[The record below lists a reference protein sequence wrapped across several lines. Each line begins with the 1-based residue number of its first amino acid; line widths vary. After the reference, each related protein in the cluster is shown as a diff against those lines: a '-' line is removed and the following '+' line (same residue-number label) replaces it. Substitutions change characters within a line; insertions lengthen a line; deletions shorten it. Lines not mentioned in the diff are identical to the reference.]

1 MKIAFVGASKFGLKC
16 LNGVFHMDEYEIV
29 GSVTVP
35 KKFSISYQ
43 PEGVINVLYADVE
56 SYCKEKKIPCLVM
69 TKGMKDPILLDEI
82 KSWQADIFL
91 VVGWY
96 HLIPKSWLYLA
107 PVYGLHASLLP
118 DYSGGAP
125 LVWAI
130 INGEKKTG
138 ITLFKFDTGVDDG
151 PIVDQAE
158 TEINDDDDIASLYSR
173 IEELGLNLIIKN
185 IPLIAKGETNL
196 KIQKE
201 RNRRIFPQRRPE
213 DGLIDWK
220 KSANDLYNF
229 IRAQTRPYPGA
240 FTYFNGKVL
249 RVWRT
254 SIVAPLNIC
263 LESISIGQIIP
274 NTDKILI
281 KTGDGIL
288 ELLEV
293 SYEDNNI
300 YGKAIRKLLFED
312 VLLGQ

>member
-16 LNGVFHMDEYEIV
+16 LNAVFHMGECEIV

-43 PEGVINVLYADVE
+43 PEGVVNVLYADVE

-69 TKGMKDPILLDEI
+69 TKGMKDPILLDEV

-96 HLIPKSWLYLA
+96 HLIPKSWLDLA
-107 PVYGLHASLLP
+107 PAYGLHASLLP

-138 ITLFKFDTGVDDG
+138 ITLFKFDKGVDDG

-158 TEINDDDDIASLYSR
+158 TEIDDNDDIASLYSR
-173 IEELGLNLIIKN
+173 IEELGLNLIVKN
-185 IPLIAKGETNL
+185 IPLIAKGEANL
-196 KIQKE
+196 KKQE
-201 RNRRIFPQRRPE
+201 ESNRRIFPQRSPE
-213 DGLIDWK
+213 DGLIDWE

-229 IRAQTRPYPGA
+229 IRAQTFPYPGA

-249 RVWRT
+249 KIWRT
-254 SIVAPLNIC
+254 SIASPTNIC
-263 LESISIGQIIP
+263 LESISTGQIIP

-281 KTGDGIL
+281 KTGDGML

-300 YGKAIRKLLFED
+300 HGKAIRKLLFED
-312 VLLGQ
+312 GHLGR